1 MLCVWKAYGLFISFN
16 TPNKLYFYLVK
27 ISGDKIKGA
36 KGSKIAALIVLV
48 IGFKM
53 VLRNLICF

>member
-1 MLCVWKAYGLFISFN
+1 MLCVCFAYGLFISFN

>member
-1 MLCVWKAYGLFISFN
+1 MLCVCFAYGLFISFN
-16 TPNKLYFYLVK
+16 IPNKLYFYLVK

-48 IGFKM
+48 IGFKW
-53 VLRNLICF
+53 LFQNIICF